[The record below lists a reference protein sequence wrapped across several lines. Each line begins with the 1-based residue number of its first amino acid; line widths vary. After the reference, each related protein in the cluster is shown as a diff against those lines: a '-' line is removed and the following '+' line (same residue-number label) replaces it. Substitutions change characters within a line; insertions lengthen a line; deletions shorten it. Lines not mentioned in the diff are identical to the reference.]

1 MGPDARLCGDGGG
14 AGRAAGFAGGIRG
27 EGELCGGGGVF
38 HAGALALDEEVQ
50 LSIHIKQYIQTWY
63 PFRPGE
69 ERLAFCAETYKA
81 RFEGT
86 MFWEREITGRDPERE
101 GEQETITIS
110 GQQAPEEMGTAG
122 LEEED
127 DQ

>member
-1 MGPDARLCGDGGG
+1 
-14 AGRAAGFAGGIRG
+14 
-27 EGELCGGGGVF
+27 
-38 HAGALALDEEVQ
+38 
-50 LSIHIKQYIQTWY
+50 
-63 PFRPGE
+63 
-69 ERLAFCAETYKA
+69 
-81 RFEGT
+81 

-127 DQ
+127 GQ